1 VKVFIV
7 ISIVLFLSA
16 FIVLVVY
23 TILTLLQIRNTAKEA
38 EIVLKKLNENLEN
51 ITDISNK
58 VTSGINTLIPIIASL
73 TTITFSS
80 IVKIIRN
87 LFFRGNK

>member
-38 EIVLKKLNENLEN
+38 EIVLKKINENLEN

-73 TTITFSS
+73 TTITLSS
-80 IVKIIRN
+80 IIKIIRN
-87 LFFRGNK
+87 LFFRGE

>member
-58 VTSGINTLIPIIASL
+58 VTYGINTLIPIIASL

>member
-1 VKVFIV
+1 MKVFIV

-38 EIVLKKLNENLEN
+38 EIVLKKINENLEN

-73 TTITFSS
+73 TTITLSS
-80 IVKIIRN
+80 IIKIIRN
-87 LFFRGNK
+87 LFFRGE

>member
-58 VTSGINTLIPIIASL
+58 VTYGINTLIPIIASL

-87 LFFRGNK
+87 LFFRRNK